1 MLETFAGW
9 TAQIIKYEIDYC
21 DGILYEGAPIMLT
34 KSRLSSEWIYKYYKE
49 LERCGV
55 ENHGLLIMQNGEVLF
70 EEYTEPYSADM
81 PHTLFSVTKSV
92 VSTAAGFA
100 IDEGLF
106 SLDSKIIDFFPEY
119 ESCKS
124 EEWENLTVRSVLT
137 MSSNKKFSFLQDMM
151 GNYMEMFM
159 KAPFRKD
166 KGFLYSNNDAHVVA
180 ALIQKTSGMSLVDYL
195 TPRLFKPLGIE
206 VPFWE
211 TNEIGECIGGTG
223 CYLKLRDL
231 AKICQCYADGGK
243 YDGKQIIPEFW
254 AKEATKIQVE
264 FGKNEGYGYFFWIRN
279 GAVKMTGMFGQVIAW
294 FPKYNAVAATMNACI
309 DEGGNERAVEK
320 ILPKVFEEESDEEW
334 DEQLKDYLEKRRFF
348 PKKCEGKLN
357 VPTRKTFYMT
367 ALSDKIANLLFPAS
381 VIPRS
386 LTSSFAKRPKTNFN
400 EISFDLTEG
409 VFTVK
414 WKEEGDEVVINCG
427 LDGEPRMSECQIK
440 GYPYKIW
447 AYAYSENGKINAVV
461 KPINT
466 LSTQYMT
473 FDFSGDTL
481 KIQIKGT
488 PSFPEFILKN
498 ALSPSFIKNNK
509 VIKSVVTKAVNLI
522 LSTTER
528 PMKFKVK

>member
-1 MLETFAGW
+1 
-9 TAQIIKYEIDYC
+9 
-21 DGILYEGAPIMLT
+21 MLT
-34 KSRLSSEWIYKYYKE
+34 KSKLSSEYLLKYYKA
-49 LERCGV
+49 LEKCGV
-55 ENHGLLIMQNGEVLF
+55 ENHGLIIMQNGETIF
-70 EEYTEPYSADM
+70 EEYNYPYSAEM

-106 SLDSKIIDFFPEY
+106 SLDDKIIDLFPEY
-119 ESCKS
+119 EACKGD
-124 EEWENLTVRSVLT
+124 EWENLTVRSVLT
-137 MSSNKKFSFLQDMM
+137 MSSNKQFSFLQDMT

-159 KAPFRKD
+159 KAPFRKE

-180 ALIQKTSGMSLVDYL
+180 ALVHKFSGQNLVEYL
-195 TPRLFKPLGIE
+195 TPRLFKPLGIDI
-206 VPFWE
+206 PHWE

-231 AKICQCYADGGK
+231 AKIMQCYSDGGK
-243 YDGKQIIPEFW
+243 YNGEQIIPEFW
-254 AKEATKIQVE
+254 TKEATKIQVE
-264 FGKNEGYGYFFWIRN
+264 FRENEGYGYLFWIRN
-279 GAVKMTGMFGQVIAW
+279 GIVKMTGMFGQVIAY
-294 FPKYNAVAATMNACI
+294 FPQHNAVVATMNACI
-309 DEGGNERAVEK
+309 DEGGNERALEQ
-320 ILPKVFEEESDEEW
+320 ILPKAFEEESTEEW
-334 DEQLKDYLEKRRFF
+334 DEKLKDYLENRKLKV
-348 PKKCEGKLN
+348 KKCEEALN
-357 VPTRKTFYMT
+357 IPTGKTFYMT
-367 ALSDKIANLLFPAS
+367 KLSDKLANLMFPAS

-400 EISFDLTEG
+400 EVSFDLKDN

-414 WKEEGDEVVINCG
+414 WKEERDEVVINCG
-427 LDGEPRMSECQIK
+427 LDGEPRMTECSIK

-461 KPINT
+461 KPLNT

-473 FDFSGDTL
+473 FGFSGDTV

-498 ALSPSFIKNNK
+498 ATSPDFIKNNK
-509 VIKSVVTKAVNLI
+509 VIKSVVTKAVNLL

-528 PMKFKVK
+528 PMKFKGK

>member
-1 MLETFAGW
+1 
-9 TAQIIKYEIDYC
+9 
-21 DGILYEGAPIMLT
+21 MLT
-34 KSRLSSEWIYKYYKE
+34 KSKLSSEFILKYYKE
-49 LERCGV
+49 LENCGV
-55 ENHGLLIMQNGEVLF
+55 ENHGLLIMQNGETIF
-70 EEYTEPYSADM
+70 EEYAYPYSADM

-100 IDEGLF
+100 IQEGLF
-106 SLDSKIIDFFPEY
+106 SLDDKIIDLFPEY
-119 ESCKS
+119 EACKS
-124 EEWENLTVRSVLT
+124 DEWENLTVRSVLT
-137 MSSNKKFSFLQDMM
+137 MSSNKQFSFLQDMT

-159 KAPFRKD
+159 KAPFRKE

-180 ALIQKTSGMSLVDYL
+180 ALVHKFSGQNLVEYL
-195 TPRLFKPLGIE
+195 TPRLFKPLGIDI
-206 VPFWE
+206 PQWE

-231 AKICQCYADGGK
+231 AKLCQCYADGGK
-243 YDGKQIIPEFW
+243 YNGEQIIPEFW
-254 AKEATKIQVE
+254 TREATKIQVPFKKE
-264 FGKNEGYGYFFWIRN
+264 NEGYGYLFWIKN
-279 GAVKMTGMFGQVIAW
+279 GVFSMTGMFGQIISYI
-294 FPKYNAVAATMNACI
+294 PQYNAVVATMNCCI
-309 DEGGNERAVEK
+309 DEGGNERA
-320 ILPKVFEEESDEEW
+320 IIKVLFKAFENESAEEW
-334 DEQLKDYLEKRRFF
+334 DEKLKEYLENRKLKV
-348 PKKCEGKLN
+348 KKGEEVLN
-357 VPTRKTFYMT
+357 VPTDKTFYMT
-367 ALSDKIANLLFPAS
+367 AFSNKLANLMFPAS

-400 EISFDLTEG
+400 EVSFDLTED

-461 KPINT
+461 KPVNT

-473 FDFSGDTL
+473 FDFSGDTV

-498 ALSPSFIKNNK
+498 ALSPDFIKNNK
-509 VIKSVVTKAVNLI
+509 AIKFVVKKAVNLL